1 MKAIY
6 IALLAAAG
14 VVMSGAAHADA
25 ALAQAKG
32 CLACHDV
39 AAAKIGP
46 PYKEVAKKYAGKK
59 DAEATVANNI
69 QKGTGAGVGWQK
81 EGKASM
87 PMMPA
92 NTTVNADEAK
102 KLAKWILSQK

>member
-1 MKAIY
+1 MKSFY
-6 IALLAAAG
+6 IALLAVAG
-14 VVMSGAAHADA
+14 VVMSGTASADA

-39 AAAKIGP
+39 SAAKVGP

-81 EGKASM
+81 EGKAAM
-87 PMMPA
+87 PSMPA
-92 NTTVNADEAK
+92 NNVTPDEAK

>member
-6 IALLAAAG
+6 VSLLAAA
-14 VVMSGAAHADA
+14 SILSAGAAHADA

-39 AAAKIGP
+39 ATPKIGP
-46 PYKEVAKKYAGKK
+46 TYKDVAAKYAGKG
-59 DAEATVANNI
+59 AEKTLADHI
-69 QKGTGAGVGWQK
+69 MKGTGAGVGWQAA
-81 EGKASM
+81 GKASM

-92 NTTVNADEAK
+92 NPSVNADEAA
-102 KLAKWILSQK
+102 KLVKWILSQK

>member
-1 MKAIY
+1 MKAIFVV
-6 IALLAAAG
+6 LLAAAG
-14 VVMSGAAHADA
+14 VVMSGAAQADQ

-39 AAAKIGP
+39 AAAKVGP
-46 PYKEVAKKYAGKK
+46 TYKDVAKKYAGKK

-81 EGKASM
+81 EGKAAM

-92 NTTVNADEAK
+92 NAVTADEAK
-102 KLAKWILSQK
+102 KLAQWILSQK

>member
-6 IALLAAAG
+6 IALLASAG
-14 VVMSGAAHADA
+14 FLVSGAAQADA

-81 EGKASM
+81 AGKASM
-87 PMMPA
+87 AMMPA
-92 NTTVNADEAK
+92 NNVTADEAK
-102 KLAKWILSQK
+102 KLAKWVLSQK

>member
-1 MKAIY
+1 MKAFY
-6 IALLAAAG
+6 VALMAVAG
-14 VVMSGAAHADA
+14 VAMSGTAHADA

-39 AAAKIGP
+39 AANKLGP
-46 PYKEVAKKYAGKK
+46 AYKEVAKKYAGKK

-69 QKGTGAGVGWQK
+69 QKGTGAGLGWQK

-92 NTTVNADEAK
+92 NSVTAEEAK
-102 KLAKWILSQK
+102 KLAKWVLSTK

>member
-1 MKAIY
+1 MKAVTV
-6 IALLAAAG
+6 ALLAAAG
-14 VVMSGAAHADA
+14 LVFSGAAQADA

-39 AAAKIGP
+39 AANKLGP
-46 PYKEVAKKYAGKK
+46 AYKEVAKKYAGKK
-59 DAEATVANNI
+59 DAEATLANHI
-69 QKGTGAGVGWQK
+69 QKGTGAGLGWQK

-92 NTTVNADEAK
+92 NNVTADEAK
-102 KLAKWILSQK
+102 KLAKWVLATK